1 MQQWWHQVR
10 QEGGVGG
17 LATQGPASLRAP
29 PSARNIKYARMYHFK
44 KKSSKIFSPE
54 GPCENVWGPHENVS
68 LDPTVALDGPGWCG
82 SATVG
87 HQTDD

>member
-1 MQQWWHQVR
+1 
-10 QEGGVGG
+10 
-17 LATQGPASLRAP
+17 
-29 PSARNIKYARMYHFK
+29 MYHFK